1 MPLLRIKAKS
11 RVSERVKK
19 IAEAGYILTWRE
31 GNKLY
36 IKMTGKVDELFV
48 KSNDLSPPFVK
59 TNSSVRQ
66 NERHPPSTVRQT
78 EHNHNTNNHS
88 IKSNVNVDFQNVDN
102 SLSDNQR
109 GQLEY
114 QLEKINDHKNLKVWL
129 KVIKQIGFQKTIEIL
144 IDVGESTTAK
154 NKGAC
159 AMGLAKEAGFKKFF

>member
-1 MPLLRIKAKS
+1 
-11 RVSERVKK
+11 
-19 IAEAGYILTWRE
+19 
-31 GNKLY
+31 
-36 IKMTGKVDELFV
+36 
-48 KSNDLSPPFVK
+48 
-59 TNSSVRQ
+59 
-66 NERHPPSTVRQT
+66 
-78 EHNHNTNNHS
+78 
-88 IKSNVNVDFQNVDN
+88 VDN